1 MEEERVNGAHRA
13 DIAGLELIHQLNARL
28 TSRAVQH
35 SLGTRRRQTVKGQRT
50 GRRERA
56 GAQWLPVLWGERR
69 EDMLLVTLGRRF
81 VSFCG
86 RVHDASFGG
95 EKHGKRRAAR
105 WQSRRVEREREGER
119 ERGDI
124 VP

>member
-1 MEEERVNGAHRA
+1 MN
-13 DIAGLELIHQLNARL
+13 
-28 TSRAVQH
+28 
-35 SLGTRRRQTVKGQRT
+35 RQK
-50 GRRERA
+50 RES
-56 GAQWLPVLWGERR
+56 GSTMLPVLWGERR

-105 WQSRRVEREREGER
+105 WQSRRVERERGREGK
-119 ERGDI
+119 GGHCALI
-124 VP
+124 TLLSGG